1 MQSIQVTTPVDHR
14 RRRTE
19 QGLAVLLAAIVFST
33 SIAQAADDDPRAI
46 FVMRRDGTNVRQV
59 ASLKDFN
66 SLGNPRWSHDGSR
79 LAFEASQRGKSR
91 LFTIGADGKN
101 LLDLGEG
108 AFPSWSPD
116 DKQLAFQ
123 KNEATDPKVAAD
135 AWVENVDGKG
145 RVRLVEGL
153 APRWSPDGSQI
164 ALAGTSL
171 RIFDMSETKP
181 RDVFASGQKIV
192 ATVGFDW
199 SPDGKRLA
207 AIVERN
213 GGRELVI
220 VSAEAP
226 NKNVATRLRA
236 NLQSVAWSPDENLL
250 AVGIRDD
257 KSERQQVYLLP
268 VDGEKPAEL
277 IAGQE
282 GDNREAAWSPDGK
295 YLAFASSRKTDVNP
309 AVAVQG
315 RQAWLE
321 LVRSHDPG
329 HETFNM
335 AFLPDGQSALIGG
348 GLGSRRVEVWNTGTD
363 DVRTFPVGAWSVAT
377 SPDGRRAACAL
388 SQGKT
393 VQYIDLAEGS
403 VIREMVQGRQVVALE
418 FSHDGAKLA
427 TTGEDKDACI
437 FNVESGEEQFRMP
450 HPGMLAALK
459 WSPDGRLLAV
469 NCADKKMRLWDTATG
484 KLAREI
490 EHAAVPYALA
500 ISPDGQRVATGVGG
514 DPVGPLLHLNFTPL
528 DDNPI
533 YEWDLTTGRQ
543 LRELKGH
550 TYAVFGLDYSPDGKY
565 LVSASFDGSVRL
577 WDAEQGV
584 ELDRITGEG
593 FAARAIFSPDGSHVL
608 VAGGFKRKFDGQ
620 ATFFD
625 SDLWTPI
632 PSERVRLFKV
642 SNGLRPGAVN

>member
-1 MQSIQVTTPVDHR
+1 MLGI
-14 RRRTE
+14 
-19 QGLAVLLAAIVFST
+19 GLAGLLAAILFST
-33 SIAQAADDDPRAI
+33 SAAKAAEDKPRAI
-46 FVMRRDGTNVRQV
+46 FVMRLDGTNVRQV
-59 ASLKDFN
+59 VSLRDFKW
-66 SLGNPRWSHDGSR
+66 LGNPCWSRDGKR
-79 LAFEASQRGKSR
+79 LAFDARQDGKSR
-91 LFTIGADGKN
+91 LFTISADGMD

-108 AFPSWSPD
+108 AMPSWSPD

-123 KNEATDPKVAAD
+123 KDAGTDRKVAAA

-164 ALAGTSL
+164 ILAGTSL
-171 RIFDMSETKP
+171 RILDMSETKP
-181 RDVFASGQKIV
+181 REVFDSGQEIV

-199 SPDGKRLA
+199 SPDGKRVA
-207 AIVERN
+207 AIIARN
-213 GGRELVI
+213 GERELVI
-220 VSAEAP
+220 VSADAP
-226 NKNVATRLRA
+226 NKAVTARLRA
-236 NLQSVAWSPDENLL
+236 NLQSVAWSPRENHL
-250 AVGIRDD
+250 AVSIRDD
-257 KSERQQVYLLP
+257 KNQRQQLYLLS
-268 VDGEKPAEL
+268 VDGDKPAEL
-277 IAGQE
+277 IADQE
-282 GDNREAAWSPDGK
+282 EDNREAAWSPDGK
-295 YLAFASSRKTDVNP
+295 YLAFASSRNSDVRP
-309 AVAVQG
+309 PVVVQG

-321 LVRSHDPG
+321 LVRNHDPG
-329 HETFNM
+329 NETFNM
-335 AFLPDGQSALIGG
+335 AFLPDGQSALLGG
-348 GLGSRRVEVWNTGTD
+348 GLANRRVELWNTSTD
-363 DVRTFPVGAWSVAT
+363 EVRHFPIGAWSVTT
-377 SPDGRRAACAL
+377 SPDGRHAACAL
-388 SQGKT
+388 SQGKI
-393 VQYIDLAEGS
+393 VKYIDLVDGS
-403 VIREMVQGRQVVALE
+403 VIREMVQGRQVVSLE

-450 HPGMLAALK
+450 HPDKLAALK

-469 NCADKKMRLWDTATG
+469 NCADKKLRLWDAATG

-514 DPVGPLLHLNFTPL
+514 EPVGPLLHLNFTPL

-584 ELDRITGEG
+584 ELDQVTGEG

-608 VAGGFKRKFDGQ
+608 VAGGFKRTFDGQ
-620 ATFFD
+620 ATSFD
-625 SDLWTPI
+625 PDLWSPV
-632 PSERVRLFKV
+632 PKERMRLFKV
-642 SNGLRPGAVN
+642 TAGLRPSENK